1 MKKLLFVFAAFIG
14 LISLSPLQAQ
24 KKKSTEPIKSVELTQ
39 DPIIKA
45 QSFRL
50 VGPF

>member
-1 MKKLLFVFAAFIG
+1 MKKLLFVFTAMVG
-14 LISLSPLQAQ
+14 LVAISHVQAQ
-24 KKKSTEPIKSVELTQ
+24 KKKPTEPIKPVELAQ

-50 VGPF
+50 